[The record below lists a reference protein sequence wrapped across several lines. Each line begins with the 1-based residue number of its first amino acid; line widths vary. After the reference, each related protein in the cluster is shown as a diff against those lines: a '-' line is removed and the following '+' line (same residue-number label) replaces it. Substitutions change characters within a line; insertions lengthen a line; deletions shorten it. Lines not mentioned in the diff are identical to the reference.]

1 MGIARRTIL
10 VGIFGSLLLVAGQ
23 ALAGAPEPLEL
34 LTPEEAAL
42 ADPPPGPVQAGRLLN
57 DGPEIVV
64 SQPRENVPYNP
75 PIPIV
80 VHFIPNNGRDVDLTK
95 LKIEVLK
102 IITIDITLRALPY
115 VTKEGINVEKASLP
129 SGEHKIRVTIG
140 DVSGG
145 MTERVFRVKVL

>member
-1 MGIARRTIL
+1 MGIAGRTIL
-10 VGIFGSLLLVAGQ
+10 AGIFGSLFLVAGP
-23 ALAGAPEPLEL
+23 ALAEVPEPLEL
-34 LTPEEAAL
+34 LTPEESAM
-42 ADPPPGPVQAGRLLN
+42 ADPPSGPIQAGRLLN

-64 SQPRENVPYNP
+64 SQPQENVPYNP

-80 VHFIPNNGRDVDLTK
+80 VRFIPYNGRDVDLTK

-102 IITIDITLRALPY
+102 ILTIDITPRVLPY
-115 VTKEGINVEKASLP
+115 ATKEGIKVEKASLP
-129 SGEHKIRVTIG
+129 PGEHKIRVIIG